1 MKITKVEIFDLDIPS
16 VGTDWH
22 PVVVRVITDEGYS
35 GIGEIGLAYGAGHS
49 AGAGM
54 IKNLAELCLIGADP
68 FQTEKLWDVMQKR
81 SFWGLGGGP
90 VVFGAMSAIDI
101 ALWDIKGKVLNLPVY
116 RLLGGPC
123 REELRAYAS
132 QIQFGWGPGKAWN
145 LCRPEEY
152 AEDTLRIME
161 EGFDCI
167 KINPIRYDEQGNFI
181 PGLNGI
187 LPIKTLNMIV
197 ERVKVMREA
206 GGDKLDIIVEMNSRA
221 SVSAAIQI
229 AKRLEEFHCMY
240 LEEPV
245 HFLDLALI
253 RKVSEKVNIPLAG
266 GERLYTRWGF
276 HSFIEA
282 QVLDVIQPDIGLAGG
297 FTEVKKICDMAH
309 MFDLSAQI
317 HVCGGP
323 VASAAALH
331 MEAAIPNFIIHE
343 HHVRGIKPGTRE
355 ICLKDYQPVNGRFKV
370 PDGPGL
376 GITLND
382 SVVYKSPHY
391 TVS

>member
-1 MKITKVEIFDLDIPS
+1 MKISSVEIFDLEVPS
-16 VGTDWH
+16 VGPDWH
-22 PVVVRVITDEGYS
+22 PVVVRVNTDEGVS

-54 IKNLAELCLIGADP
+54 IKNIAELCLIGLDP
-68 FQTEKLWDVMQKR
+68 FQTEKIWDVMQKK

-101 ALWDIKGKVLNLPVY
+101 ALWDIKGKTLNLPVY
-116 RLLGGPC
+116 QLMGGPC

-132 QIQFGWGPGKAWN
+132 QIQFGWGQGKGKN
-145 LCRPEEY
+145 LCRLEEY

-167 KINPIRYDEQGNFI
+167 KINPIRYDENGNFI
-181 PGLNGI
+181 PEMAGI
-187 LPIKTLNMIV
+187 LSKKTLKMIV
-197 ERVKVMREA
+197 DRVKVMREV
-206 GGDKLDIIVEMNSRA
+206 GGESLDIIVEMNSRA
-221 SVSAAIQI
+221 SISAAIQI
-229 AKRLEEFHCMY
+229 ATRLEEYDCMY

-253 RKVSEKVNIPLAG
+253 KKVSEKTKVPLAG

-276 HSFIEA
+276 HQFIEA

-309 MFDLSAQI
+309 MFDLSTQI

-331 MEAAIPNFIIHE
+331 IEAAIPNFLIHE

-355 ICLKDYQPVNGRFKV
+355 ICYEDYQPANGRFKL
-370 PDGPGL
+370 PDKPGL
-376 GITLND
+376 GIALNEEII
-382 SVVYKSPHY
+382 YKSPHY